1 MVNAWYR
8 DEGDASSRCYEEVE
22 ERSSRIPCRL
32 FSKETFLERLGPVR
46 GFVAVKPKP
55 FKVRQ
60 KKSPSEY
67 GYRPQTGDPE
77 PYTLNPEP

>member
-1 MVNAWYR
+1 MHGTEMKEMR
-8 DEGDASSRCYEEVE
+8 HQDAKRKLKREV
-22 ERSSRIPCRL
+22 RGYPCRL

-46 GFVAVKPKP
+46 GFVALKPKP

-60 KKSPSEY
+60 KKSPSEF